1 MSDDLKRLR
10 DAIDRVDD
18 GILEAL
24 NQRAKLAPISAVTSS
39 GADSS
44 LAAYPAKMISR
55 ASGLT
60 GNTSVVTRP

>member
-24 NQRAKLAPISAVTSS
+24 NQRAKLAREIGT
-39 GADSS
+39 
-44 LAAYPAKMISR
+44 L
-55 ASGLT
+55 
-60 GNTSVVTRP
+60 